1 MSRSAKFNVG
11 QYLQQI
17 DLPSKQAARVE
28 KFDGGERLVSLTP
41 FADLRDA
48 EEALMVKLALEAGMK
63 FRILADNLQ
72 HNVAL
77 GDADYIATL
86 LRERYQTYKED
97 GWFNGN
103 FDPGGAV
110 EQLKQSSQGA
120 IQKLS
125 EERAR
130 RHEIAA
136 RGSSRRSG
144 GNAGAHR

>member
-63 FRILADNLQ
+63 FR
-72 HNVAL
+72 
-77 GDADYIATL
+77 
-86 LRERYQTYKED
+86 
-97 GWFNGN
+97 
-103 FDPGGAV
+103 
-110 EQLKQSSQGA
+110 
-120 IQKLS
+120 
-125 EERAR
+125 
-130 RHEIAA
+130 
-136 RGSSRRSG
+136 
-144 GNAGAHR
+144 